1 MIYDIREERK
11 KIITRATRLQ
21 IEASEKQQRYI
32 LQKITC
38 FIIIIEANGKQIH
51 LSNLQLYPKV
61 LS

>member
-32 LQKITC
+32 LQKIAC
-38 FIIIIEANGKQIH
+38 FII
-51 LSNLQLYPKV
+51 
-61 LS
+61 

>member
-38 FIIIIEANGKQIH
+38 FIIEANGKQIR